1 MLSKSSKWE
10 LAFVHYIAKFTI
22 SRFVISR
29 FECTFKFCAVHVAL
43 CALEPH
49 STDSLGTQHYAKF
62 ESNTKGMTLETNAIC
77 TTSDIQ
83 AHIYK

>member
-1 MLSKSSKWE
+1 MFCLYVLSNTMNIGCSDNSVSLKSSC
-10 LAFVHYIAKFTI
+10 I
-22 SRFVISR
+22 SG
-29 FECTFKFCAVHVAL
+29 TFKFCAVCVAL

-49 STDSLGTQHYAKF
+49 STDSLGTQHCAKF
-62 ESNTKGMTLETNAIC
+62 ESNTKGMTFETNTIC